1 MCICCA
7 HTMAHTHTHNAH
19 AADAHA
25 VHTHIHKHDVMTITL
40 LATPIKPGHTKQ
52 RVRRGVTESNV
63 LPTGRYSP
71 CAERPT
77 GLILQA
83 REHFCLHARTC
94 MAPSPSPPPSLS
106 LSLSHTPCCF
116 LWQVHRLPPPRD
128 DSMAPARVHRLY
140 LIRRVQSH
148 KPHDL
153 RLDDTTEIDTY
164 VGTLTRQ
171 HFRASRARIDR

>member
-1 MCICCA
+1 
-7 HTMAHTHTHNAH
+7 
-19 AADAHA
+19 
-25 VHTHIHKHDVMTITL
+25 MTITL

-52 RVRRGVTESNV
+52 RVRWGVTESNV
-63 LPTGRYSP
+63 LPAGRYSP

-94 MAPSPSPPPSLS
+94 MAPSPSPPLS
-106 LSLSHTPCCF
+106 LSLTHTPCCF

-128 DSMAPARVHRLY
+128 DSMAPSRVHRLY

-153 RLDDTTEIDTY
+153 RFDDTTEIDTY

>member
-1 MCICCA
+1 
-7 HTMAHTHTHNAH
+7 
-19 AADAHA
+19 
-25 VHTHIHKHDVMTITL
+25 MTITL

-52 RVRRGVTESNV
+52 RVRWGVTESNV

-83 REHFCLHARTC
+83 REHFLPARTH
-94 MAPSPSPPPSLS
+94 MHGSLS
-106 LSLSHTPCCF
+106 LSLSLSLPLSLTHALLLMP
-116 LWQVHRLPPPRD
+116 QVHRLPPPRD
-128 DSMAPARVHRLY
+128 DSMAPSRVHRLY
-140 LIRRVQSH
+140 LIRRVQPY